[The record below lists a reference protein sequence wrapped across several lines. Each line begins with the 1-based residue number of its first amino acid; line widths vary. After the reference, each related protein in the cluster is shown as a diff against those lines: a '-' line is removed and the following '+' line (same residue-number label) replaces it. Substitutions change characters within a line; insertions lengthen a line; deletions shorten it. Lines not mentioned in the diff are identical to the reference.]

1 MLRNMSRIHT
11 TRFFFALI
19 CIGTSLTSRSLDS
32 TTPNLQVKVV
42 AEVQIRTVE
51 QGRTV
56 TKLIPADKV
65 VPGDLV
71 LYTLEL
77 RNAAPRALDAPMVV
91 EPIPAHMVY
100 VANSAA
106 GPGSEITFSVDAGHS
121 FDRPENLNVTG
132 ANGERRHAI
141 ASDYTHI
148 RWQMKSLVK
157 SSSVAF
163 VRFRAR
169 VK

>member
-1 MLRNMSRIHT
+1 MSRIHT
-11 TRFFFALI
+11 ARLFFALV
-19 CIGTSLTSRSLDS
+19 CIGTSLTSQSLD
-32 TTPNLQVKVV
+32 TTTASLQVKVV

-51 QGRTV
+51 QGRTI

-71 LYTLEL
+71 LYTLEV

-106 GPGSEITFSVDAGHS
+106 GPGSDITFSV
-121 FDRPENLNVTG
+121 
-132 ANGERRHAI
+132 
-141 ASDYTHI
+141 
-148 RWQMKSLVK
+148 
-157 SSSVAF
+157 
-163 VRFRAR
+163 
-169 VK
+169 